1 VSWLHGRWEREIS
14 LLAAGALEGEERAAA
29 ERHASSCARC
39 ASDLAALRVALDL
52 AASDDVRAAEPP
64 IALDW
69 LKTRV
74 HARLDATLDAPR
86 RPARSSVWAAGLA
99 AAAIAAIVAVVITFP
114 RPDGVSRAQRAA
126 VAPPNATTQIAVSD
140 EALERMER
148 RMARERTARYLDEAQ
163 DVLVTVSGAPQH
175 CDRKAQHVDLAD
187 ETRRSRELL
196 ARRAR
201 LDLDG
206 SAALSAGP
214 VLDDVE
220 QVLREVASLE
230 DCPRLRD
237 VEAIHRHLERERLL
251 MKMELMTR
259 ELAG

>member
-1 VSWLHGRWEREIS
+1 
-14 LLAAGALEGEERAAA
+14 
-29 ERHASSCARC
+29 
-39 ASDLAALRVALDL
+39 
-52 AASDDVRAAEPP
+52 
-64 IALDW
+64 
-69 LKTRV
+69 
-74 HARLDATLDAPR
+74 
-86 RPARSSVWAAGLA
+86 
-99 AAAIAAIVAVVITFP
+99 
-114 RPDGVSRAQRAA
+114 
-126 VAPPNATTQIAVSD
+126 
-140 EALERMER
+140 
-148 RMARERTARYLDEAQ
+148 MARERTARYLDEAQ

-206 SAALSAGP
+206 SASLTAGP

-220 QVLREVASLE
+220 RVLREVASLE
-230 DCPRLRD
+230 NCARLRD